1 MRFAAL
7 ECSLRTANTKVQD
20 ILVLNK
26 AIKKLKKR
34 AFKLKF
40 PHVSQMNDITN
51 LKMYAFSDAAVFNLP
66 SKVAST
72 RGHIILL
79 VIDEKAYV
87 ISWGSKK
94 IKRVVKQI
102 INAECIALSLCIDEA
117 MTLKECIIQILN
129 LDKQHAKYA
138 AHLCIYRL

>member
-1 MRFAAL
+1 MKSFQETLGRLQWITSQSRPEMRFAAL
-7 ECSLRTANTKVQD
+7 ECSLRTANTQVQD

-66 SKVAST
+66 GKVAST

-79 VIDEKAYV
+79 VIDEKAYDFK
-87 ISWGSKK
+87 GMHYT
-94 IKRVVKQI
+94 
-102 INAECIALSLCIDEA
+102 D
-117 MTLKECIIQILN
+117 T
-129 LDKQHAKYA
+129 
-138 AHLCIYRL
+138 